1 LILILT
7 ILLLL
12 TKMVTLLLVYP
23 PLKTKEKTKM
33 TGVVEKLLKMQ
44 QPQKPIKMQQP
55 QKPIKM
61 QQPQKQR
68 KTKIMLR
75 LKKTKIIMI
84 QKILGFI
91 EETVFLNTL
100 KQEKHVLKM

>member
-1 LILILT
+1 
-7 ILLLL
+7 
-12 TKMVTLLLVYP
+12 MVTLLLVYP

-75 LKKTKIIMI
+75 LKKTKIMLRLKKTKIIMI